1 MTSFINASRTTTRR
15 LSRWVRRTRRSRQLP
30 ALVLVAVLGSG
41 ALAVSC
47 TSSDATKPAAER
59 APVPVRVVKATKGD
73 IAVTLAYSGEL
84 KAVDTVDMVPS
95 ATGRI
100 EDVMVDEGAEVTAGM
115 PLARQETDALNAQ
128 LKQAQATLAS
138 SQARLETILV
148 GARPE
153 DVAAARAALEA
164 VRQRLQTMLN
174 GSRTEELAAASAQN
188 LSARAQGTSARSKLA
203 DLEAGSKPADLA
215 AAQAAVDTAAAN
227 LARDEAKYRLLINPS
242 ELDVQSGQAAV
253 DSARASV
260 TSAQAKLDDLK
271 AQPKLADKSTAEAAV
286 AASQSALRAA
296 ELAYAAKVAPLN
308 DEKLKKLITAYLELN
323 KARSELADGLARQLP
338 ADQLQALESAV
349 KIALERLQAVEKDV
363 GTFVI
368 GVRPEDVVA
377 LQAAVDAARS
387 NVKRDQDKL
396 AQTIAGATAQDLQAA
411 QAAFD
416 QARSNMQ
423 AAQLK
428 LTRLLQ
434 PTDADIQTAKAAADG
449 SRASLTSTTE
459 KLNQLKAGATA
470 ADLEAARASIAA
482 ADSAAAAADSSLA
495 KARAPF
501 TDPELLVQQALVT
514 QSEQQASKA
523 ETPFLK
529 PDIDAAV
536 ATVASSQA
544 TVEVAQINLNRAT
557 IVAPFDAIVVKKLVS
572 KGATVTTGTPIV
584 SLVSK
589 ETQVVFNVEEASIGR
604 LQEGQ
609 RVAFTV
615 AAFGDKAFTGNI
627 VSISPTADAA
637 SRTFRVRTNMTGNIQ
652 GLRGGMFANVNVTV
666 QERKGVIVVPTDALV
681 PQGADNFVL
690 VAKDNTAERKKVTIG
705 LRNDQ
710 TVEIRDGLQEGD
722 QVVTRGNRTPLR
734 PDDKIVIVP

>member
-1 MTSFINASRTTTRR
+1 MTPLINRYHTVTRR
-15 LSRWVRRTRRSRQLP
+15 LGRWARRRRSRQLP
-30 ALVLVAVLGSG
+30 ALVLMGVLAVG

-47 TSSDATKPAAER
+47 TSSDANKPAAER
-59 APVPVRVVKATKGD
+59 APVPVRVVKVGRGD

-84 KAVDTVDMVPS
+84 KSVDTVDMVPS
-95 ATGRI
+95 ATGRL
-100 EDVMVDEGAEVTAGM
+100 EDVMVDEGVEVTAGM
-115 PLARQETDALNAQ
+115 PLARQETDALNAL
-128 LKQAQATLAS
+128 LKQAQAALAG

-174 GSRTEELAAASAQN
+174 GSRPEDVGAAAASN
-188 LSARAQGTSARSKLA
+188 TSARSKLA
-203 DLEAGSKPADLA
+203 DLEAGSKAADLA

-227 LARDEAKYRLLINPS
+227 VARDEAKYRLLINPS
-242 ELDVQSGQAAV
+242 ELDVMSAQASV
-253 DSARASV
+253 DSTNAGV
-260 TSAQAKLDDLK
+260 TSAMAKLDDLK
-271 AQPKLADKSTAEAAV
+271 AQPKLADKSTAEALV

-296 ELAYAAKVAPLN
+296 ELAYATKVAPLN
-308 DEKLKKLITAYLELN
+308 DEKLKKLINAYLELN
-323 KARSELADGLARQLP
+323 KARTELADGLLRKLP
-338 ADQLQALESAV
+338 VDQIQALEGAV
-349 KIALERLQAVEKDV
+349 KLALEKLQTVEKDV
-363 GTFVI
+363 GNFVI
-368 GVRPEDVVA
+368 GVRAEDVVA
-377 LQAAVDAARS
+377 LQAAADAARS
-387 NVKRDQDKL
+387 NLKRDQDKL
-396 AQTIAGATAQDLQAA
+396 AQTLAGATAQDLQAA
-411 QAAFD
+411 QAALD

-428 LTRLLQ
+428 LTRLQQ

-449 SRASLTSTTE
+449 SRASLASTTE

-470 ADLEAARASIAA
+470 ADLDAAR
-482 ADSAAAAADSSLA
+482 SAVAQADSSLA

-501 TDPELLVQQALVT
+501 TDPELLVQRALVT
-514 QSEQQASKA
+514 QSEQQAAKA
-523 ETPFLK
+523 ETLFLK

-544 TVEVAQINLNRAT
+544 AVEVAQINLNRAT
-557 IVAPFDAIVVKKLVS
+557 IIAPFDAIVVKKLVS
-572 KGATVTTGTPIV
+572 KGATVTTATPIV

-609 RVAFTV
+609 KVTFTV

-666 QERKGVIVVPTDALV
+666 QERKGVIVAPTDALV

-690 VAKDNTAERKKVTIG
+690 VAKDTSAERKKVTIG

-734 PDDKIVIVP
+734 PDDKIVIVQ